1 VRDENERERMREKR
15 EEREKKL
22 TNEENLGKG
31 KYIVY
36 EVMMCIQN

>member
-22 TNEENLGKG
+22 TNEENLEKR